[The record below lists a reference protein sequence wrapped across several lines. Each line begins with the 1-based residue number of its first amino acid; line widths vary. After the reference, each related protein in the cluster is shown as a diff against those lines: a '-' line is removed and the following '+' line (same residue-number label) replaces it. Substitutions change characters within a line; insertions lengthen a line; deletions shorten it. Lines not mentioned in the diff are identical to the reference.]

1 MAKRSSIVALRMH
14 TIVGLVFDLV
24 DFCGDFEFG
33 GLGLGFFSVWWEFL
47 IWGFLWREREG
58 RRMRLKCKRGNWILN
73 IGIWF
78 WAFTLD

>member
-24 DFCGDFEFG
+24 DFLWGVFEFG

-47 IWGFLWREREG
+47 I
-58 RRMRLKCKRGNWILN
+58 
-73 IGIWF
+73 
-78 WAFTLD
+78 